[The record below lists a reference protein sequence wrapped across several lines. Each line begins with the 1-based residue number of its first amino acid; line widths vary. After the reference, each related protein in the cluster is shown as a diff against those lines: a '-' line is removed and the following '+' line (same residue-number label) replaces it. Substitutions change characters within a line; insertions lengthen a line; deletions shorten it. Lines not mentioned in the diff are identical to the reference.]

1 MSPDILYY
9 TYLLCGSK
17 SREVDRVRS
26 PLGPLSPVAST
37 SDAMHQPFCSTAIPL
52 TNLVTTGR
60 RRKVVRFSSSCSIY
74 AALTIFVIAAALALP
89 HCCAFRQSGAP
100 PPRAI
105 VGLAMDRRKSH
116 MLLASVRGGKPP
128 KPERSKNVGHI
139 EDAML
144 KHDVL
149 TKAEEQA
156 LALKI
161 RRAQHIRAELE
172 KLLLGQQQVQ
182 QDIQQQKHD
191 SVFFVEEQHSVDQDT
206 DELLLFPRESLIE
219 EGEEEDDEYTAL
231 SNFSPLLTSDEFDN
245 YQLWSSKSF
254 ILEKFDKMSL
264 RRSIPVWAASFL
276 MLGFSARMLS
286 PSIPQCQSIL
296 KLRKSCT
303 ISSIRCT
310 SGPMNG

>member
-9 TYLLCGSK
+9 TYPLCGSK

-60 RRKVVRFSSSCSIY
+60 RRKVVRFSSFSIC
-74 AALTIFVIAAALALP
+74 AALTIFVIAAASALP
-89 HCCAFRQSGAP
+89 HCCAFRQSDAS
-100 PPRAI
+100 PPRAL

-116 MLLASVRGGKPP
+116 MLLASMRGGKPP

-182 QDIQQQKHD
+182 Q
-191 SVFFVEEQHSVDQDT
+191 
-206 DELLLFPRESLIE
+206 EL
-219 EGEEEDDEYTAL
+219 
-231 SNFSPLLTSDEFDN
+231 
-245 YQLWSSKSF
+245 
-254 ILEKFDKMSL
+254 
-264 RRSIPVWAASFL
+264 
-276 MLGFSARMLS
+276 
-286 PSIPQCQSIL
+286 
-296 KLRKSCT
+296 
-303 ISSIRCT
+303 
-310 SGPMNG
+310 